1 MKDMQVVAGK
11 GDHLLEGHLLLL
23 GEGRLREI
31 EKWKNNSN
39 FYTYQADAAGEV
51 AQIPHGLV
59 CVPFPQVAG
68 IIIIRLLKSQYLIT
82 GWPRYPVW
90 WLPTL

>member
-1 MKDMQVVAGK
+1 MQVVAGK

-51 AQIPHGLV
+51 VVGLGGCEGGGDEGRDEEGELHPEFLGGLFV
-59 CVPFPQVAG
+59 G
-68 IIIIRLLKSQYLIT
+68 LL
-82 GWPRYPVW
+82 
-90 WLPTL
+90 WLLWVLEE